1 MAIMKNWVRTSL
13 AAAIVAGAVG
23 GAAQAQQ
30 LNTALNVAQQSTQE
44 GSATQQ
50 QIDTI
55 DDERSNAELEYRA
68 LLQQV
73 ESQRLYVAQQQVFI
87 QSQENELDSL
97 RLQIDSVGNIQR
109 DIMPMLREMIEN
121 LENFIELDL
130 PFQVDSRMD
139 EITELYSIVDDPAI
153 SPAEKYRVILN
164 AFEVE
169 ASYGR
174 GIRTY
179 EEVVEQD
186 AEGNDVSV
194 SYLQIGRV
202 ALIRQNTDDSLQLFH
217 RGATDWADIPSS
229 EFNNVQRAFRIAREV
244 TTPEVFLVPL
254 PGSEDQ

>member
-1 MAIMKNWVRTSL
+1 MKNWVRTSL

-44 GSATQQ
+44 GTATQQ

-87 QSQENELDSL
+87 QSQDNELDSL

-130 PFQVDSRMD
+130 PFQVDARMD
-139 EITELYSIVDDPAI
+139 EIADLYEIVDDPAI

-179 EEVVEQD
+179 EDVIETDE
-186 AEGNDVSV
+186 EGNATVSI

-202 ALIRQNTDDSLQLFH
+202 ALIRENPDDSLQLFH
-217 RGATDWADIPSS
+217 RGATEWADIPSS
-229 EFNNVQRAFRIAREV
+229 EANNVQRAFRIAREV